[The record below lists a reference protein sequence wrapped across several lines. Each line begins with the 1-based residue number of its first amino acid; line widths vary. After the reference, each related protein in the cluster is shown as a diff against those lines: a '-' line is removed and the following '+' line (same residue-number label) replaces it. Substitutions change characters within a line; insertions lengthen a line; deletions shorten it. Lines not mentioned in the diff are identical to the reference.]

1 MTLMLQEHPAVTK
14 LSSTTGKQKLYQS
27 EKKQEYPT
35 VILTSQRCPPPQA
48 ALRHDLLPD

>member
-14 LSSTTGKQKLYQS
+14 LSSTTGKQKLYES

-35 VILTSQRCPPPQA
+35 VFF
-48 ALRHDLLPD
+48 